1 MYLFRSSLPLILPL
15 FATLVTSTYV
25 LHEVFEWSQ
34 VDFAYPDE
42 KLKERAKAT
51 GAFIPKNALP
61 VGVEHWRN
69 KLFVTFPRWEDGMC
83 GFAFINIDYITLP
96 LPTNNCNVSCNRAV
110 IINEM
115 WCLCFQTTL
124 ECELYSK
131 C

>member
-1 MYLFRSSLPLILPL
+1 MYLFRSLLPLILTL

-25 LHEVFEWSQ
+25 FQEVFEWSQ

-83 GFAFINIDYITLP
+83 GFAFINIENRLHYITITITHEYTVMLHFMQLGCHNKWNVVP
-96 LPTNNCNVSCNRAV
+96 LF
-110 IINEM
+110 
-115 WCLCFQTTL
+115 LF
-124 ECELYSK
+124 
-131 C
+131 